1 MKALIYHGTNR
12 LALEDRPRPMLQKP
26 TDAIVHIEK
35 TTICGTDLHIL
46 HGNVPTTD
54 AGRILGHEGV
64 GIVVEAG
71 TAVRNYHVG
80 DRVLLS
86 CITACRNCP
95 ACDRSFYGHCED
107 GGWLLGNVIDGCQA
121 EYVRI
126 PHIDGSAYPLP
137 HGVNADPYVMLS
149 DILPTGL
156 EVGVEEGNVKEGSVI
171 AIIGAGPVG
180 LATII
185 AAALRRP
192 SRIIVVDLDAHR
204 LEVARSLGATDCI
217 NNSDGSA
224 ARIIMDMTKG
234 RGVDIAIEAIGT
246 PPGWY
251 LCEDIVASGG
261 NIAILGVHGKPV
273 TLHLERMWK
282 RNFTLTAGLV
292 HTTTIPQ
299 IKAAVDAGTI
309 DPTRLISHHF
319 SLSELEKAYDVF
331 GNAARHQALK
341 VILTNNCTPSATDS

>member
-1 MKALIYHGTNR
+1 MKALIYHGSGR
-12 LALEDRPRPMLQKP
+12 LALEDRPRPTLQKP
-26 TDAIVHIEK
+26 TDAIVRIEK

-46 HGNVPTTD
+46 RGHVPTAE

-64 GIVVEAG
+64 GIVVETG
-71 TAVRNYHVG
+71 TAVQDYRVG
-80 DRVLLS
+80 DRVLIS
-86 CITACRNCP
+86 CITACRRCP
-95 ACDRSFYGHCED
+95 ACAEGFYGHCDD
-107 GGWLLGNVIDGCQA
+107 GGWILGNVIDGCQA

-137 HGVNADPYVMLS
+137 HGVDADAYVMLS

-156 EVGVEEGNVKEGSVI
+156 EVGVEDGQVKEGSVV
-171 AIIGAGPVG
+171 AVIGAGPVG
-180 LATII
+180 LATVV

-192 SRIIVVDLDAHR
+192 SRLIVVDLDAYR
-204 LEVARSLGATDCI
+204 LEVARSLGATDCLD
-217 NNSDGSA
+217 NSEGAA
-224 ARIIMDMTKG
+224 ARVIMEMTHG
-234 RGVDIAIEAIGT
+234 RGVDVAIEAIGT

-261 NIAILGVHGKPV
+261 NIAILGVHGKSV

-292 HTTTIPQ
+292 HTTTIPKL
-299 IKAAVDAGTI
+299 KAAVDAGTI

-319 SLSELEKAYDVF
+319 GLSQLENAYDVF

-341 VILTNNCTPSATDS
+341 VILSNDCTPSFANE